1 MIVPTKLTS
10 SWSPALW
17 GLATVTLVAVGAFYL
32 QGMRFLIREWST
44 PEYSHGMLIP
54 LISLGIAWLKRA
66 EVASVAN
73 GGSWAGPVLLAL
85 SLMLATA
92 GQLAT
97 IYLIVHLALV
107 LTIVGLSLSFLGARA
122 TKVLWF
128 PLFFLFFMIPLPDFL
143 QVQLSAK
150 MQLLSS
156 GLGTWLI
163 RLFGITVFLDGNV
176 IDLGDFKMQVVEACN
191 GLRYMFPL
199 MSFGMLV
206 AYLYN
211 APFWQ
216 RTLVFLSTIPITI
229 LMNAGRIGLIGLL
242 YEFYGIDAANGVLH
256 DFQGWAIFIVSL
268 VLLLIEVRLLT
279 YLLPRRRSMFD
290 HFSLAARK
298 AG

>member
-1 MIVPTKLTS
+1 MHASNKLTG
-10 SWSPALW
+10 SWSRAVWAL
-17 GLATVTLVAVGAFYL
+17 AAVILVALAIFYL
-32 QGMRFLIREWST
+32 EGARYLFREWST

-54 LISLGIAWLKRA
+54 LISLGIAWLKRT
-66 EVASVAN
+66 EVAAVAN
-73 GGSWAGPVLLAL
+73 GGSWAGPILLAL
-85 SLMLATA
+85 SLILATA

-97 IYLIVHLALV
+97 IYLIVHIALV
-107 LTIVGLSLSFLGARA
+107 LTVIALSLSFLGVRA
-122 TKVLWF
+122 TKALWF
-128 PLFFLFFMIPLPDFL
+128 PLLFLFFMIPLPDFL

-156 GLGTWLI
+156 AFGTWLI

-216 RTLVFLSTIPITI
+216 RAALFLSTIPITI

-242 YEFYGIDAANGVLH
+242 YEFYGIDTASGMLH

-268 VLLLIEVRLLT
+268 LLLLIEVRLLT
-279 YLLPRRRSMFD
+279 FLLPRRRSMFD

-298 AG
+298 A